1 MVPISVAAINIDCTT
16 IYTALNIPVGQF
28 GKKLLPLNNKMKS
41 SFWNRLSDLKVII
54 INEISVVSNDL
65 RYYDDLRL
73 NEIFGCV
80 DNEPLQV

>member
-1 MVPISVAAINIDCTT
+1 MVPTSVAAINIDDTT
-16 IYTALNIPVGQF
+16 IHTALNIPVGQF

-41 SFWNRLSDLKVII
+41 SFRNRLSDLKVII
-54 INEISVVSNDL
+54 INEISMVSNDL
-65 RYYDDLRL
+65 RYYVDLRL